1 MNRAAEAGD
10 DSRPEKRQRL
20 EQQHTH
26 DSHAPDDEGGP
37 PPGPPPP
44 EQVKAA
50 LQKIAAHISN
60 NTKFSKSSELL
71 RRLMDA
77 LDKSHR

>member
-1 MNRAAEAGD
+1 MHRAAEAGD

-20 EQQHTH
+20 EHQHQH
-26 DSHAPDDEGGP
+26 ISHAEDEDGGS

-60 NTKFSKSSELL
+60 STKFSKSSELL